1 MYKSNFNRMKNFT
14 PLHFKP
20 ITLFVLIAFT
30 ALTSCKKTETVDLTI
45 SHLRVIN
52 ASPSL
57 ATYNAYFNGNMVNTA
72 ALPFGGAINYLSYP
86 AGTYNLKFTTASSVE
101 SLLTK
106 NITLN
111 AGTYYSSYLINKPGV
126 LDVYTIGDDLSIPST
141 DKAYIRF
148 INLSPDAPALDLAKT
163 SATTS
168 LVTNK
173 GFKSASAF
181 IAVDAGTYT
190 LDAKETSSGTV
201 KATTASSSFTAGYH
215 YDIICGG
222 LVTPANDTER
232 ALSLQVVMIK

>member
-1 MYKSNFNRMKNFT
+1 MKNFT
-14 PLHFKP
+14 SFHFKP
-20 ITLFVLIAFT
+20 ITLFFLIALI
-30 ALTSCKKTETVDLTI
+30 ALTSCKKTDTVDPTI
-45 SHLRVIN
+45 SYLRVIN

-57 ATYNAYFNGNMVNTA
+57 ATYNAYFNGNMVNSA
-72 ALPFGGAINYLSYP
+72 ALPFGGAISYLSSP
-86 AGTYNLKFTTASSVE
+86 AGTYSLKFTTASSAE

-111 AGTYYSSYLINKPGV
+111 ASTYYSSYLINKPGA
-126 LDVYTIGDDLSIPST
+126 LDIYTIGDDLSIPST

-148 INLSPDAPALDLAKT
+148 INLSSDAPALDLAKT

-173 GFKSASAF
+173 AFKTASSF

-190 LDAKETSSGTV
+190 LNAKETSSGAV
-201 KATTASSSFTAGYH
+201 KATSESASFTAGYH

-232 ALSLQVVMIK
+232 PLSLQVIMIK